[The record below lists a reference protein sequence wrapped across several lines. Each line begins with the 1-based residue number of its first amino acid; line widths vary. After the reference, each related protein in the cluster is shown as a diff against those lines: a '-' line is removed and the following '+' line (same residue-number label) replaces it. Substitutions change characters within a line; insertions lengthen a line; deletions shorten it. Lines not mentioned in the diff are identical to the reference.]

1 MKEVSLEDPMS
12 RTDDQEIQESKE
24 DGAMESRPE
33 SMEAAS
39 FQRYLQEGAS
49 AAAGKK

>member
-1 MKEVSLEDPMS
+1 MKEVSLEDPMA
-12 RTDDQEIQESKE
+12 RTDDQEIQEKE

-39 FQRYLQEGAS
+39 FQRYLQEGAT
-49 AAAGKK
+49 ATATDRK